1 MKKTLIALAIAGLSF
16 NAAAVNLDTKL
27 NVPSYAA
34 ELKLPQTL
42 TLAFNPATLATDT
55 VIAKTEADL
64 DFVAGSP
71 PVKTKFFVKA
81 KLTNAK
87 LAQTLTAADYKITV
101 TVAGT
106 ATNLATVATV
116 VGGGVGDDFVIF
128 EADTDAAIP
137 KGTDASLK
145 IGKVLATGGD
155 VGVTVSYHTSLQN
168 AQNDTGSLWAAK
180 SGTLLKFA
188 KGIEVAATKGNA
200 GVADV
205 TKEFKRFE
213 NDKVVANLGTATV
226 DAVTGVRKASGD
238 DIALDDIFTDKS
250 VVTLTGD
257 FSAAK
262 KDADGKYILSSVSL
276 GGTAATKIEDGK
288 ATFVGNAGFSGNA
301 GAGAALNLT
310 VSGEDVLAEQTLTA
324 AFAPVLTNADNYVFA
339 AADLGAVG
347 QITRNGASDEM
358 DLVVSPTS
366 SYKQFVRLSNKSTRD
381 GKVTV
386 TAINDAGVSKTFE
399 LGAVADQETVLKA
412 GASTTQIS
420 VADLVSAAGLELS
433 GQNKV
438 RFIFNG
444 EMPNNKL
451 SAQSYVLSTD
461 GTTLV
466 KFD

>member
-16 NAAAVNLDTKL
+16 NAAAVNLDTKAS
-27 NVPSYAA
+27 VPSYAA

-42 TLAFNPATLATDT
+42 TLADVAADH
-55 VIAKTEADL
+55 VVAKTEAVIAD
-64 DFVAGSP
+64 A
-71 PVKTKFFVKA
+71 TTYFVKA

-87 LAQTLTAADYKITV
+87 LAQTLTNTGYVIAD
-101 TVAGT
+101 GT
-106 ATNLATVATV
+106 TSATV

-128 EADTDAAIP
+128 QVLTTAQIPADTSAAV
-137 KGTDASLK
+137 K

-188 KGIEVAATKGNA
+188 KGIEIAAAKGNA
-200 GVADV
+200 AVADV

-213 NDKVVANLGTATV
+213 NDQVAANLGTATV
-226 DAVTGVRKASGD
+226 KAVTDVRKASGAQ
-238 DIALDDIFTDKS
+238 IALADIFTDKS

-276 GGTAATKIEDGK
+276 GATAATKIEDGK
-288 ATFVGNAGFSGNA
+288 ATFVGNAAFT
-301 GAGAALNLT
+301 AATLGLT

-444 EMPNNKL
+444 EMPNGKL

>member
-16 NAAAVNLDTKL
+16 NAAAVNLDTKES
-27 NVPSYAA
+27 VPLYAA

-42 TLAFNPATLATDT
+42 ALTVDAANVLAADH
-55 VIAKTEADL
+55 VVAKTEAAID
-64 DFVAGSP
+64 VP
-71 PVKTKFFVKA
+71 TKFFVKA

-87 LAQTLTAADYKITV
+87 LAVSLTKAAYEIP
-101 TVAGT
+101 G
-106 ATNLATVATV
+106 ATTSATV

-128 EADTDAAIP
+128 EAETTAQIAVNTNAAV
-137 KGTDASLK
+137 K

-188 KGIEVAATKGNA
+188 KGIEVAATKGTA
-200 GVADV
+200 AVADV

-213 NDKVVANLGTATV
+213 DDVVVANLGAATV
-226 DAVTGVRKASGD
+226 KAVKDVRKADGSE
-238 DIALDDIFTDKS
+238 IELDNIFTDKS

-276 GGTAATKIEDGK
+276 DGTAATKIEDGK
-288 ATFVGNAGFSGNA
+288 ATFVGNAGFDDANVA
-301 GAGAALNLT
+301 LT

-324 AFAPVLTNADNYVFA
+324 SFAPVLTNADNYVFA
-339 AADLGAVG
+339 AADLGVVG
-347 QITRNGASDEM
+347 QITRNGATDEM

-386 TAINDAGVSKTFE
+386 TAINDAGVSKTFD
-399 LGAVADQETVLKA
+399 LGTVAEQESVLKA

-444 EMPNNKL
+444 EMPKNKL

>member
-16 NAAAVNLDTKL
+16 NAAAVNLDTKAS
-27 NVPSYAA
+27 VPSYAA

-42 TLAFNPATLATDT
+42 TLVDAATDH
-55 VIAKTEADL
+55 VVAKTEAVIAD
-64 DFVAGSP
+64 A
-71 PVKTKFFVKA
+71 TTYFVKA

-87 LAQTLTAADYKITV
+87 LAQTLTNTGYVIV
-101 TVAGT
+101 GGT
-106 ATNLATVATV
+106 TNATV

-128 EADTDAAIP
+128 QVLTTAEIPANTSAAV
-137 KGTDASLK
+137 K

-188 KGIEVAATKGNA
+188 KGIEIAATKGDA
-200 GVADV
+200 AVADV

-213 NDKVVANLGTATV
+213 NDAVAETLGTATV
-226 DAVTGVRKASGD
+226 KPVVDVRKASGD
-238 DIALDDIFTDKS
+238 AIALADIFTDKS

-288 ATFVGNAGFSGNA
+288 ATFVGNTAFNA
-301 GAGAALNLT
+301 AAVGLT
-310 VSGEDVLAEQTLTA
+310 VSGEDVMAEQTLTA
-324 AFAPVLTNADNYVFA
+324 SFAPVLTNADNYVFA

-347 QITRNGASDEM
+347 QITRNGATDEM

-386 TAINDAGVSKTFE
+386 TAINDAGVSKTFD
-399 LGAVADQETVLKA
+399 LGTVAEQESVLKA

-444 EMPNNKL
+444 EMPNGKL

>member
-16 NAAAVNLDTKL
+16 NAAAVNLDTKDS
-27 NVPSYAA
+27 VPSYAA

-42 TLAFNPATLATDT
+42 ALT
-55 VIAKTEADL
+55 VDAGNVVAADHVVAKTEAAITH
-64 DFVAGSP
+64 VP
-71 PVKTKFFVKA
+71 PTKFFVKA

-87 LAQTLTAADYKITV
+87 LAEPLTAAAYQI
-101 TVAGT
+101 AGADT
-106 ATNLATVATV
+106 SATV

-128 EADTDAAIP
+128 EADTTAAIP
-137 KGTDASLK
+137 VDTNAAVK

-188 KGIEVAATKGNA
+188 KGIEVAATKGTA
-200 GVADV
+200 AVADV

-213 NDKVVANLGTATV
+213 NDTDAANLGTATV
-226 DAVTGVRKASGD
+226 KAVVPVRKADGTQ
-238 DIALDDIFTDKS
+238 ITLANIFTDKS

-276 GGTAATKIEDGK
+276 GATAATKIEDGK
-288 ATFVGNAGFSGNA
+288 ATFVGNTAFD
-301 GAGAALNLT
+301 GAVVGLT

-324 AFAPVLTNADNYVFA
+324 SFAPVLTNADNYVFA
-339 AADLGAVG
+339 AADLGVVG
-347 QITRNGASDEM
+347 QITRNGATDEM

-386 TAINDAGVSKTFE
+386 TAINDAGVSKTFD
-399 LGAVADQETVLKA
+399 LGTVAEQESVLKA

-444 EMPNNKL
+444 EMPNGKL

>member
-16 NAAAVNLDTKL
+16 NAAAVNLDTKE

-42 TLAFNPATLATDT
+42 LLATNADPAIAALDD
-55 VIAKTEADL
+55 VVAKTEADIA
-64 DFVAGSP
+64 FVAGSP
-71 PVKTKFFVKA
+71 AVSTKFFVKA

-87 LAQTLTAADYKITV
+87 LAQTLTAAAYKV
-101 TVAGT
+101 NG
-106 ATNLATVATV
+106 ATTSSTV

-128 EADTDAAIP
+128 EADTTAPIA
-137 KGTDASLK
+137 KGTDAAVK
-145 IGKVLATGGD
+145 IGQVLATGGD

-168 AQNDTGSLWAAK
+168 AQNNTGSLWAAK

-188 KGIEVAATKGNA
+188 KGIEIAAAKGNA
-200 GVADV
+200 AVADV

-213 NDKVVANLGTATV
+213 NDRVAANLGTATV
-226 DAVTGVRKASGD
+226 KAVTNVRKASGAQ
-238 DIALDDIFTDKS
+238 IALADIFTDKS

-262 KDADGKYILSSVSL
+262 KDADGKYLLSSVTL
-276 GGTAATKIEDGK
+276 KTAANTFLNATKIEDGK
-288 ATFVGNAGFSGNA
+288 ATFVGNTAFD
-301 GAGAALNLT
+301 AALVTLT

-324 AFAPVLTNADNYVFA
+324 SFAPVLQNADNYVFA

-347 QITRNGASDEM
+347 QITRNGATAEM

-386 TAINDAGVSKTFE
+386 TAINDAGVSKTID
-399 LGAVADQETVLKA
+399 LGAVADQESVLKA

-466 KFD
+466 QFN

>member
-16 NAAAVNLDTKL
+16 NAAAVNLDTKAS
-27 NVPSYAA
+27 VPSYAA

-42 TLAFNPATLATDT
+42 TLADLAADH
-55 VIAKTEADL
+55 VVAKTEAVIAD
-64 DFVAGSP
+64 A
-71 PVKTKFFVKA
+71 TTYFVKA

-87 LAQTLTAADYKITV
+87 LAQTLTKTGYVID
-101 TVAGT
+101 AGT
-106 ATNLATVATV
+106 TSDTV

-128 EADTDAAIP
+128 QVLTTAQIPADTSAAV
-137 KGTDASLK
+137 K

-188 KGIEVAATKGNA
+188 KGIEIAAAKGNA
-200 GVADV
+200 AVADV

-213 NDKVVANLGTATV
+213 NDKVAANLGTATV
-226 DAVTGVRKASGD
+226 KAVTDVRKASGAQ
-238 DIALDDIFTDKS
+238 IALADIFTDKS

-276 GGTAATKIEDGK
+276 GATAATKIEDGK
-288 ATFVGNAGFSGNA
+288 ATFVGNAAFT
-301 GAGAALNLT
+301 AATLGLT

-444 EMPNNKL
+444 EMPNGKL

>member
-16 NAAAVNLDTKL
+16 NAAAVNLDTKES
-27 NVPSYAA
+27 VPSYAA

-42 TLAFNPATLATDT
+42 ALT
-55 VIAKTEADL
+55 VDADEVVADDHVVAKTEAAIA
-64 DFVAGSP
+64 FVPADGATPAVS
-71 PVKTKFFVKA
+71 TKFFVKA

-87 LAQTLTAADYKITV
+87 LAQTLTAAGYKV
-101 TVAGT
+101 DG
-106 ATNLATVATV
+106 ATTSATV

-128 EADTDAAIP
+128 EADTTAPIE
-137 KGTDASLK
+137 KGTLAAVK
-145 IGKVLATGGD
+145 IGRVLATGGD

-188 KGIEVAATKGNA
+188 KGIEVAATKGKPA
-200 GVADV
+200 VADV

-213 NDKVVANLGTATV
+213 DDAVVANLGAATV
-226 DAVTGVRKASGD
+226 KAVDNVRKADGSA
-238 DIALDDIFTDKS
+238 IALDNIFTDKS

-276 GGTAATKIEDGK
+276 GGVPASKIEDGK
-288 ATFVGNAGFSGNA
+288 ATFVGNDEFDA
-301 GAGAALNLT
+301 AALALT

-324 AFAPVLTNADNYVFA
+324 SFAPVLTNADNYVFA

-347 QITRNGASDEM
+347 QITRNGATAEM

-386 TAINDAGVSKTFE
+386 TAINDAGVSKTID
-399 LGAVADQETVLKA
+399 LGAVADQESVLKA

-444 EMPNNKL
+444 EMPSNKL

-466 KFD
+466 QFN

>member
-16 NAAAVNLDTKL
+16 NAAAVNLDTKEK
-27 NVPSYAA
+27 VPSYAA

-42 TLAFNPATLATDT
+42 ALT
-55 VIAKTEADL
+55 VAAGTTIVLGDDHVVAKTEAVIAND
-64 DFVAGSP
+64 
-71 PVKTKFFVKA
+71 TTFFVKA

-87 LAQTLTAADYKITV
+87 LAQTLTNTGYTI
-101 TVAGT
+101 AGGDPIASLGT
-106 ATNLATVATV
+106 TNPTV

-128 EADTDAAIP
+128 QVLSTAEIPANTNAAV
-137 KGTDASLK
+137 K

-188 KGIEVAATKGNA
+188 KGIEVAATKGTA
-200 GVADV
+200 AVADV
-205 TKEFKRFE
+205 TKEFKRFVE
-213 NDKVVANLGTATV
+213 DKVVASLGSVTV
-226 DAVTGVRKASGD
+226 KAVTGVRKETGAP
-238 DIALDDIFTDKS
+238 IALSDVFTDKS

-262 KDADGKYILSSVSL
+262 KDADGKYLLSSVTL
-276 GGTAATKIEDGK
+276 TTKGQNPTVINATKIEDGK
-288 ATFVGNAGFSGNA
+288 ATFVGNTEFDANTLG
-301 GAGAALNLT
+301 LT

-324 AFAPVLTNADNYVFA
+324 SFAPVLKNADNYVFA
-339 AADLGAVG
+339 ATDLGAVG
-347 QITRNGASDEM
+347 QITRNGATAEM

-386 TAINDAGVSKTFE
+386 TAINDAGVSKTID
-399 LGAVADQETVLKA
+399 LGAVADQESVLKA

-466 KFD
+466 QFN

>member
-16 NAAAVNLDTKL
+16 NAAAVNLDDKSD
-27 NVPSYAA
+27 VPSYAA

-42 TLAFNPATLATDT
+42 TLKAEDADY
-55 VIAKTEADL
+55 VIAKTAADIP
-64 DFVAGSP
+64 AG
-71 PVKTKFFVKA
+71 TFFVKA
-81 KLTNAK
+81 ELTNAK
-87 LAQTLTAADYKITV
+87 LAQTLSKDSYVIAGGV
-101 TVAGT
+101 VAP
-106 ATNLATVATV
+106 AL

-128 EADTDAAIP
+128 EVVNANAILKDAVA
-137 KGTDASLK
+137 KVLV
-145 IGKVLATGGD
+145 GKVLATGGD

-188 KGIEVAATKGNA
+188 KGIEVAAAKGDA
-200 GVADV
+200 AVADV
-205 TKEFKRFE
+205 SKEFKRFE

-226 DAVTGVRKASGD
+226 KVVTDVRKASGAD
-238 DIALDDIFTDKS
+238 LLLGDIFTDKS

-262 KDADGKYILSSVSL
+262 KDADGKYLLSSVSL
-276 GGTAATKIEDGK
+276 GSTDATKIEDGK
-288 ATFVGNAGFSGNA
+288 ATFVGNDTFS
-301 GAGAALNLT
+301 AAKLSLT

-324 AFAPVLTNADNYVFA
+324 SFAPVLTNADNYVFA

-347 QITRNGASDEM
+347 QIARNGASDEM

-386 TAINDAGVSKTFE
+386 TAINDAGVSKTFD
-399 LGAVADQETVLKA
+399 LGAVADQESVLKA

-444 EMPNNKL
+444 EMPNGKL